1 MIVIASVFWKW
12 KTVKDL
18 IRPLSKKHRLRT
30 PFGSESVKGS
40 QTLVKSEREHFHHI
54 FSSLLENLIWKISPL
69 VICQMVGW
77 FCNTLTANDKYPV
90 WDCENLSSP
99 IQTELC
105 LKRKNEKLFL
115 IFLFPFWNLHQ
126 ILNTLK
132 ITMIVIAPSFP
143 KLQTVKELV
152 WPLSKKRF
160 SEHTLRINMLK
171 DPKVL

>member
-1 MIVIASVFWKW
+1 MIVIASFFWKW

-18 IRPLSKKHRLRT
+18 IRPLSKKHRLKT

-105 LKRKNEKLFL
+105 LKRKTISHFFVPFL
-115 IFLFPFWNLHQ
+115 EYTSNFKHFENNDDRHSSFVSE
-126 ILNTLK
+126 
-132 ITMIVIAPSFP
+132 IT
-143 KLQTVKELV
+143 
-152 WPLSKKRF
+152 
-160 SEHTLRINMLK
+160 
-171 DPKVL
+171 DC